1 MENIKDKEFIRDY
14 IKNLCIY
21 KPSEPYMYGKMV
33 GTRYGRQYYLANGT
47 YDVEFLN
54 CVCRQFYKIIDEE
67 VGHFNF
73 QITGREWA
81 ALPLLSA
88 IPLWLY
94 NEKNIRINSFMIK
107 RERKTYGRNNYI
119 EGLVNKLPVLIIDD
133 VCNSTNG
140 FLHCYNVITKTEK
153 LESLPYIFAILN
165 KYITDISVNSFVE
178 DRYLKRGIKPLSI
191 VNGNDM
197 I

>member
-47 YDVEFLN
+47 YNVEFLN

-73 QITGREWA
+73 QI
-81 ALPLLSA
+81 
-88 IPLWLY
+88 
-94 NEKNIRINSFMIK
+94 IRINSFMIK

-165 KYITDISVNSFVE
+165 KYTTDISVNSFVE